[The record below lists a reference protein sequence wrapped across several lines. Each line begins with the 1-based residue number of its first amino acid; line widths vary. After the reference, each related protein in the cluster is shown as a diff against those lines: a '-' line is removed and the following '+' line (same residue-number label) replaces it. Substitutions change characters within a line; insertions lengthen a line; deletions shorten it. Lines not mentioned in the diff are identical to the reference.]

1 MIKIDKTMLDQVTAA
16 ARSSPRRRMN
26 HNFHESPEEPL
37 QRMLNAIEPLSYIR
51 PHFHEEP
58 EKREIFFV
66 LRGRLLVVEFD
77 DQGHVTDHFLLS
89 PQAGNH
95 GVEIPHRV
103 YHTIIALD
111 PGTVAYEI
119 KVGPFIPLSDKNFAP
134 WAPEADVPGV
144 NAYLSRLL
152 RDLDLSIEIYF

>member
-1 MIKIDKTMLDQVTAA
+1 MIKIDRTMLDQASAA

-26 HNFHESPEEPL
+26 RNFHETSEEPL

-66 LRGRLLVVEFD
+66 LRGRLAVVEFD
-77 DQGHVTDHFLLS
+77 DQGHITDHFLLS
-89 PQAGNH
+89 PEAGNY

-119 KVGPFIPLSDKNFAP
+119 KVGPFVPLNDKNFAP
-134 WAPEADVPGV
+134 WSPEAETPGV
-144 NAYLSRLL
+144 KDYLSGLL
-152 RDLDLSIEIYF
+152 RGIPNL